1 MKQII
6 YKEVI
11 EVDGVEYTV
20 MDRDY
25 SETINELIA
34 DQIIPD
40 HNRDIFNYITDDIFT
55 YITDDIV
62 NSQ

>member
-1 MKQII
+1 MKQVI

-11 EVDGVEYTV
+11 EIDGVEYTV
-20 MDRDY
+20 MNCDY
-25 SETINELIA
+25 SETINDLIA

-40 HNRDIFNYITDDIFT
+40 HNHDIVIYITH
-55 YITDDIV
+55 DIV

>member
-1 MKQII
+1 MKQVI

-11 EVDGVEYTV
+11 EIDGVEYTV
-20 MDRDY
+20 MNRDY
-25 SETINELIA
+25 SETIDHLIFY
-34 DQIIPD
+34 QIIPD
-40 HNRDIFNYITDDIFT
+40 HNNDIVN